1 MVTENTKIK
10 RLTKWALFV
19 GLGLIVCLLVGERYA
34 PRYFGGSGD
43 MIAGVL
49 GAAFI
54 IGWLVY
60 RVLWPLLVIL
70 VGALLL
76 AFWALL
82 GLLNIAGAAWR
93 GELGPL
99 SREDERR

>member
-76 AFWALL
+76 AFCSEHRRRRMA
-82 GLLNIAGAAWR
+82 GRTGTIIA
-93 GELGPL
+93 
-99 SREDERR
+99 RR